1 MKRVSLS
8 GKPFRQI
15 SDQGE
20 SARIQS
26 GHYQHSSGIRRK
38 HGRGRAQ
45 CRKEGFAQ
53 LAHFHGGFLEVERV
67 AVGHYHVGPSPADLH

>member
-15 SDQGE
+15 GYQGE

-38 HGRGRAQ
+38 HGLY
-45 CRKEGFAQ
+45 GFAQ
-53 LAHFHGGFLEVERV
+53 VLV
-67 AVGHYHVGPSPADLH
+67 PC